1 MICWKQSRKIK
12 LINIFFRCLPFFLS
26 ITVLLFANDQLQKK
40 AENILSQ
47 LSIEEK
53 ISLLSGKGVYNTQN
67 IDRLGLSQ
75 LELWDGPNG
84 VRSNSNE
91 PATAF
96 PVGISMGATWNVELI
111 KELGIALGKE
121 SRAFGVEVLL
131 GPTMNII
138 RTPLN
143 GRTFETFSED
153 PYFNGEIASAYI
165 NGLQSEH
172 VGASVKHYIANN
184 QEINRM
190 SVSAN
195 ISERAL
201 REIYLPAFEKVVT
214 KSQPYTFMA
223 AYNRINGIHATEHKY
238 IMNDILRKE
247 FGYQGVLLSDWGGVK
262 STVPSLKASLDLEMP
277 GPGKYY
283 EKPLR
288 KALKKGLVTEK
299 EIDEASLRM
308 IKLILKTSLGKNY
321 EKSNVMDENK
331 RIANKVAEE
340 SIVLLK
346 NENNTLPLNLNNI
359 QSIAV
364 IGPNANRSVI
374 QGGGSARVTPAYSIT
389 PLKGIIEKAKEH
401 NIEVYYEKG
410 VENHPTVPL
419 MEEISLREK
428 IGSKEKG
435 LKAEYYRS
443 YNFSGNPY
451 KTEIDEEL
459 RIFGILDQDVFG
471 SVLWTG
477 EFIAHK
483 DGQYRFS
490 ANPGLGKAKVFIDGK
505 KISLN
510 EKGAPVFGGLLP
522 SAKIGNIF
530 LKAGS
535 HPIRIEYSAKPN
547 FLLSFILKIVM
558 PAMSDMLNKFRFL
571 EIGCRLPEPDM
582 SKAVALARKTD
593 AVIVV
598 VGSSDNYETEGEDRP
613 SMKLTG
619 KQDKLIE
626 SILNVNDN
634 TIVVMNTG
642 SPIEMPWV
650 SSCPAILQVW
660 LPGQEGGNAISNI
673 LFGNVNPSGKLPVT
687 FPIKLADNPSHNYYP
702 GDDEV
707 AYTEGIYVGY
717 RYYDTK
723 SVTPLF
729 PFGHGLSYTKFEY
742 VNLECPKEMSS
753 LDIVE
758 INFTVKN
765 TGEIKGQEVVQC
777 YVRDLD
783 SSLDRPL
790 KELKAFYKVSLLPGE
805 SSTVD
810 ISLDASSFSFF
821 DDRINKWIIE
831 PGKFEIMIGSSSKDI
846 RLKQIINFNN

>member
-1 MICWKQSRKIK
+1 MINHFTQGLAF
-12 LINIFFRCLPFFLS
+12 LIFIHYF
-26 ITVLLFANDQLQKK
+26 LFADDTLHKK
-40 AENILSQ
+40 AEDILQ
-47 LSIEEK
+47 QMTTNEK

-91 PATAF
+91 QATAF

-111 KELGIALGKE
+111 NELGIALGKE

-153 PYFNGEIASAYI
+153 PYFNGEMASAYI

-172 VGASVKHYIANN
+172 VGSSVKHYIANN
-184 QEINRM
+184 QEIRRM
-190 SVSAN
+190 DVSAN

-201 REIYLPAFEKVVT
+201 REIYLPAYEKVIS

-223 AYNRINGIHATEHKY
+223 AYNKINGVHATEQKY

-247 FGYQGVLLSDWGGVK
+247 FGFEGVLLSDWGGVK

-288 KALKKGLVTEK
+288 KALKKGLVKET
-299 EIDEASLRM
+299 EIDNAALRM
-308 IKLILKTSLGKNY
+308 IKLILKTSMV
-321 EKSNVMDENK
+321 KSYNKSDVMVENK
-331 RIANKVAEE
+331 RIAKKVAEE

-346 NENNTLPLNLNNI
+346 NENSILPLNSNSI
-359 QSIAV
+359 QTLAV

-389 PLKGIIEKAKEH
+389 PLQGIIENAAMN
-401 NIEVYYEKG
+401 NIEVQYEKG
-410 VENHPTVPL
+410 VENHPSVPL
-419 MEEISLREK
+419 MEKISLRTTK
-428 IGSKEKG
+428 DSKEKG

-443 YNFSGNPY
+443 YNFSGTPY
-451 KTEIDEEL
+451 KKETDEEL
-459 RIFGILDQDVFG
+459 RIFGILDQDIFG

-477 EFIAHK
+477 EFIAEK
-483 DGQYRFS
+483 NGKYRFS
-490 ANPGLGKAKVFIDGK
+490 SNPGLGKARIYIDGK

-510 EKGAPVFGGLLP
+510 EKGPPVFGGVLP
-522 SAKIGNIF
+522 SAKIGSIF

-535 HPIRIEYSAKPN
+535 YPIRIEYSAKPN

-571 EIGCRLPEPDM
+571 EIGCRLPEPDI
-582 SKAVALARKTD
+582 SNAVTLARNTD
-593 AVIVV
+593 AVIIV
-598 VGSSDNYETEGEDRP
+598 VGSADNYETEGDDRP

-634 TIVVMNTG
+634 TVVVMNTG

-687 FPIKLADNPSHNYYP
+687 FPIALEDNPSYKYYP
-702 GDDEV
+702 GNDEV
-707 AYTEGIYVGY
+707 EYSEGIYVGY

-723 SVTPLF
+723 NVAPLF

-742 VNLECPKEMSS
+742 SNFNCPIEVSS
-753 LDIVE
+753 LKNVE
-758 INFTVKN
+758 LKFIIKN
-765 TGEIKGQEVVQC
+765 VGKTQGQEVVQC
-777 YVRDLD
+777 YVRDVESRLE
-783 SSLDRPL
+783 RPI
-790 KELKAFYKVSLLPGE
+790 KELKAFYKLNLLPGE
-805 SSTVD
+805 SKTVNL
-810 ISLDASSFSFF
+810 SLDNTSFSFF
-821 DDRINKWIIE
+821 DDQINKWIVE

-846 RLKQIINFNN
+846 RLKQIINFIN

>member
-1 MICWKQSRKIK
+1 MINHFTQGLAF
-12 LINIFFRCLPFFLS
+12 LIFIHYF
-26 ITVLLFANDQLQKK
+26 LFADDTLHKK
-40 AENILSQ
+40 AEDILQ
-47 LSIEEK
+47 QMTTNEK

-91 PATAF
+91 QATAF

-111 KELGIALGKE
+111 NELGIALGKE

-153 PYFNGEIASAYI
+153 PYFNGEMASAYI

-172 VGASVKHYIANN
+172 VGSSVKHYIANN
-184 QEINRM
+184 QEIRRM
-190 SVSAN
+190 DVSAN

-201 REIYLPAFEKVVT
+201 REIYLPAYEKVIS

-223 AYNRINGIHATEHKY
+223 AYNKINGVHATEQKY

-247 FGYQGVLLSDWGGVK
+247 FGFEGVLLSDWGGVK

-288 KALKKGLVTEK
+288 KALKKGLVK
-299 EIDEASLRM
+299 EIEIDNAALRM
-308 IKLILKTSLGKNY
+308 IKLILKTSMGKSYN
-321 EKSNVMDENK
+321 KSDVMVENK
-331 RIANKVAEE
+331 RIAKKVAEE

-346 NENNTLPLNLNNI
+346 NENSILPLNSNSI
-359 QSIAV
+359 QTLAV

-389 PLKGIIEKAKEH
+389 PLQGIIENAAMN
-401 NIEVYYEKG
+401 NIEVQYEKG
-410 VENHPTVPL
+410 VENHPSVPL
-419 MEEISLREK
+419 MEKISLRTTK
-428 IGSKEKG
+428 DSKEKG

-443 YNFSGNPY
+443 YNFSGTPY
-451 KTEIDEEL
+451 KKETDEEL
-459 RIFGILDQDVFG
+459 RIFGILDQDIFG
-471 SVLWTG
+471 SVLWSG
-477 EFIAHK
+477 EFIAEK
-483 DGQYRFS
+483 DGQYLFS
-490 ANPGLGKAKVFIDGK
+490 SNPGLGKARIYIDGK

-510 EKGAPVFGGLLP
+510 EKGPPVFGGVLP
-522 SAKIGNIF
+522 SAKIGSIF

-535 HPIRIEYSAKPN
+535 YPIRIEYSAKPN

-571 EIGCRLPEPDM
+571 EIGCRLPEPDI
-582 SKAVALARKTD
+582 SNAVTLARNTD
-593 AVIVV
+593 AVIIV
-598 VGSSDNYETEGEDRP
+598 VGSADNYETEGEDRP

-634 TIVVMNTG
+634 TVVIMNTG

-687 FPIKLADNPSHNYYP
+687 FPIALEDNPSYKYYP
-702 GDDEV
+702 GNDEV
-707 AYTEGIYVGY
+707 EYSEGIYVGY
-717 RYYDTK
+717 RFYDTK
-723 SVTPLF
+723 NVAPLF

-742 VNLECPKEMSS
+742 SNFNCPIEVSS
-753 LDIVE
+753 LKNVE
-758 INFTVKN
+758 LKFIIKN
-765 TGEIKGQEVVQC
+765 VGKTQGQEVVQC
-777 YVRDLD
+777 YVRDVESRLE
-783 SSLDRPL
+783 RPI
-790 KELKAFYKVSLLPGE
+790 KELKAFYKLNLLPGE
-805 SSTVD
+805 SKTVNL
-810 ISLDASSFSFF
+810 SLDKTSFSFF
-821 DDRINKWIIE
+821 DDQINKWIVE

-846 RLKQIINFNN
+846 RLKQIINFIN

>member
-1 MICWKQSRKIK
+1 MINHFTQGLAF
-12 LINIFFRCLPFFLS
+12 LIFIHYF
-26 ITVLLFANDQLQKK
+26 LFADDTLHKK
-40 AENILSQ
+40 AEDILQ
-47 LSIEEK
+47 QMTTNEK

-91 PATAF
+91 QATAF

-111 KELGIALGKE
+111 NELGIALGKE

-143 GRTFETFSED
+143 GRAFETFSED
-153 PYFNGEIASAYI
+153 PYFNGEMASAYI

-172 VGASVKHYIANN
+172 VGSSVKHYIANN
-184 QEINRM
+184 QEIRRM
-190 SVSAN
+190 DVSAN

-201 REIYLPAFEKVVT
+201 REIYLPAYEKVIS

-223 AYNRINGIHATEHKY
+223 AYNKINGVHATEQKY

-247 FGYQGVLLSDWGGVK
+247 FGFEGVLLSDWGGVK
-262 STVPSLKASLDLEMP
+262 STVPSFKASLDLEMP

-288 KALKKGLVTEK
+288 KALKKGLVK
-299 EIDEASLRM
+299 EIEIDNAALRM
-308 IKLILKTSLGKNY
+308 IKLILKTSMGKSYN
-321 EKSNVMDENK
+321 KSDVMVENK
-331 RIANKVAEE
+331 RIAKKVAEE

-346 NENNTLPLNLNNI
+346 NENSILPLNSNSI
-359 QSIAV
+359 QTLAV
-364 IGPNANRSVI
+364 VGPNANRSVI

-389 PLKGIIEKAKEH
+389 PLQGIIENAAMN
-401 NIEVYYEKG
+401 NIEVQYEKG
-410 VENHPTVPL
+410 VENHPSVPL
-419 MEEISLREK
+419 MEKISLRTTK
-428 IGSKEKG
+428 DSKEKG

-443 YNFSGNPY
+443 YNFSGTPY
-451 KTEIDEEL
+451 KKETDEEL
-459 RIFGILDQDVFG
+459 RIFGILDKDIFG

-477 EFIAHK
+477 EFIAEK
-483 DGQYRFS
+483 NGKYRFS
-490 ANPGLGKAKVFIDGK
+490 SNPGLGKARIYIDGK

-510 EKGAPVFGGLLP
+510 EKGPPVFGGVLP
-522 SAKIGNIF
+522 SAKIGSIF

-535 HPIRIEYSAKPN
+535 YPIRIEYSAKPN

-571 EIGCRLPEPDM
+571 EIGCRLPEPDI
-582 SKAVALARKTD
+582 SSAVTLARNTD
-593 AVIVV
+593 AVIIV
-598 VGSSDNYETEGEDRP
+598 VGSADNYETEGEDRP

-634 TIVVMNTG
+634 TVVVMNTG

-687 FPIKLADNPSHNYYP
+687 FPIALEDNPSYKYYP
-702 GDDEV
+702 GNDEV
-707 AYTEGIYVGY
+707 EYSEGIYVGY

-723 SVTPLF
+723 NVAPLF

-742 VNLECPKEMSS
+742 SNFNCPIEVSS
-753 LDIVE
+753 LKNVE
-758 INFTVKN
+758 LKFIIKN
-765 TGEIKGQEVVQC
+765 VGKTQGQEVVQC
-777 YVRDLD
+777 YVRDVESRLE
-783 SSLDRPL
+783 RPI
-790 KELKAFYKVSLLPGE
+790 KELKAFYKLNLLPGE
-805 SSTVD
+805 SKIVNL
-810 ISLDASSFSFF
+810 SLDKTSFSFF
-821 DDRINKWIIE
+821 DDQINKWIVE

-846 RLKQIINFNN
+846 RLKQIINFIN

>member
-1 MICWKQSRKIK
+1 MINHFTQGLAF
-12 LINIFFRCLPFFLS
+12 LIFIHYF
-26 ITVLLFANDQLQKK
+26 LFADDTLHKK
-40 AENILSQ
+40 AEDILQ
-47 LSIEEK
+47 QMTTNEK

-91 PATAF
+91 QATAF

-111 KELGIALGKE
+111 NELGIALGKE

-153 PYFNGEIASAYI
+153 PYFNGEMAAAYI

-172 VGASVKHYIANN
+172 VGSSVKHYIANN
-184 QEINRM
+184 QEIRRM
-190 SVSAN
+190 DVSAN

-201 REIYLPAFEKVVT
+201 REIYLPAYEKVIS

-223 AYNRINGIHATEHKY
+223 AYNKINGVHATEQKY

-247 FGYQGVLLSDWGGVK
+247 FGFEGVLLSDWGGVK

-288 KALKKGLVTEK
+288 KALKKGLVKET
-299 EIDEASLRM
+299 EIDNAALRM
-308 IKLILKTSLGKNY
+308 IKLILKTSMGKSYN
-321 EKSNVMDENK
+321 KSDVMVENK
-331 RIANKVAEE
+331 RIAKKVAEE

-346 NENNTLPLNLNNI
+346 NENSILPLNSNSI
-359 QSIAV
+359 QTLAV

-389 PLKGIIEKAKEH
+389 PLQGIIENAAMN
-401 NIEVYYEKG
+401 NIEVQYEKG
-410 VENHPTVPL
+410 VENHPSVPL
-419 MEEISLREK
+419 MEKISLRTTK
-428 IGSKEKG
+428 DSKEKG

-443 YNFSGNPY
+443 YNFRGTPY
-451 KTEIDEEL
+451 KTETDEEL
-459 RIFGILDQDVFG
+459 RIFGILDQDIFG

-477 EFIAHK
+477 EFIAEK
-483 DGQYRFS
+483 NGKYRFS
-490 ANPGLGKAKVFIDGK
+490 SNPGLGKARIYIDGK

-510 EKGAPVFGGLLP
+510 EKGPPVFGGVLP
-522 SAKIGNIF
+522 SAKIGSIF

-535 HPIRIEYSAKPN
+535 YPIRIEYSAKPN

-571 EIGCRLPEPDM
+571 EIGCRLPEPDI
-582 SKAVALARKTD
+582 SNAVTLARNTD
-593 AVIVV
+593 AVIIV
-598 VGSSDNYETEGEDRP
+598 VGSADNYETEGEDRP

-634 TIVVMNTG
+634 TVVVMNTG

-687 FPIKLADNPSHNYYP
+687 FPIALEDNPSYKYYP
-702 GDDEV
+702 GNDEV
-707 AYTEGIYVGY
+707 EYSEGIYVGY

-723 SVTPLF
+723 NVAPLF

-742 VNLECPKEMSS
+742 SNFNCPIEVSS
-753 LDIVE
+753 LKNVE
-758 INFTVKN
+758 LKFIIKN
-765 TGEIKGQEVVQC
+765 VGKTQGQEVVQC
-777 YVRDLD
+777 YVRDVESRLE
-783 SSLDRPL
+783 RPI
-790 KELKAFYKVSLLPGE
+790 KELKAFYKLNLLPGE
-805 SSTVD
+805 SKTVNL
-810 ISLDASSFSFF
+810 SLDKTSFSFF
-821 DDRINKWIIE
+821 DDQINKWIVE

-846 RLKQIINFNN
+846 RLKQIINFIN

>member
-1 MICWKQSRKIK
+1 MINHFTQGLAF
-12 LINIFFRCLPFFLS
+12 LIFIHYF
-26 ITVLLFANDQLQKK
+26 LFADDTLHKK
-40 AENILSQ
+40 AEDILQ
-47 LSIEEK
+47 QMTTNEK

-91 PATAF
+91 QATAF

-111 KELGIALGKE
+111 NELGIALGKE

-153 PYFNGEIASAYI
+153 PYFNGEMASAYI

-172 VGASVKHYIANN
+172 VGSSVKHYIANN
-184 QEINRM
+184 QEIRRM
-190 SVSAN
+190 DVSAN

-201 REIYLPAFEKVVT
+201 REIYLPAYEKVIS

-223 AYNRINGIHATEHKY
+223 AYNKINGVHATEQKY

-247 FGYQGVLLSDWGGVK
+247 FGFEGVLLSDWGGVK

-288 KALKKGLVTEK
+288 KALKKGLVK
-299 EIDEASLRM
+299 EIEIDNAALRM
-308 IKLILKTSLGKNY
+308 IKLILKTSMGKSYN
-321 EKSNVMDENK
+321 KSDVMVENK
-331 RIANKVAEE
+331 RIAKKVAEE

-346 NENNTLPLNLNNI
+346 NENSILPLNSNSI
-359 QSIAV
+359 QTLAV

-389 PLKGIIEKAKEH
+389 PLQGIIENAAMN
-401 NIEVYYEKG
+401 NIEVQYEKG
-410 VENHPTVPL
+410 VENHPSVPL
-419 MEEISLREK
+419 MEKISLRTTK
-428 IGSKEKG
+428 DSKEKG

-443 YNFSGNPY
+443 YNFSDTPY
-451 KTEIDEEL
+451 KTETDEEL
-459 RIFGILDQDVFG
+459 RIFGILDQDIFG

-477 EFIAHK
+477 EFIAEK

-490 ANPGLGKAKVFIDGK
+490 SNPGLGKARIYIDGK

-510 EKGAPVFGGLLP
+510 EKGPPVFGGVLP
-522 SAKIGNIF
+522 SAKIGSIF

-535 HPIRIEYSAKPN
+535 YPIRIEYSAKPN

-571 EIGCRLPEPDM
+571 EIGCRLPEPDI
-582 SKAVALARKTD
+582 SSAVTLARNTD
-593 AVIVV
+593 AVIIV
-598 VGSSDNYETEGEDRP
+598 VGSADNYETEGEDRP

-634 TIVVMNTG
+634 TVVVMNTG

-687 FPIKLADNPSHNYYP
+687 FPIALEDNPSYKYYP
-702 GDDEV
+702 GNDEV
-707 AYTEGIYVGY
+707 EYSEGVYVGY

-723 SVTPLF
+723 NVAPLF
-729 PFGHGLSYTKFEY
+729 PFGHGLSYTEFEY
-742 VNLECPKEMSS
+742 SNFNCPIEVSS
-753 LDIVE
+753 LKNVE
-758 INFTVKN
+758 LKFIIKN
-765 TGEIKGQEVVQC
+765 VGKTQGQEVVQC
-777 YVRDLD
+777 YVRDVESRLE
-783 SSLDRPL
+783 RPI
-790 KELKAFYKVSLLPGE
+790 KELKAFYKLNLLPGE
-805 SSTVD
+805 SKTVNL
-810 ISLDASSFSFF
+810 SLDKTSFSFF
-821 DDRINKWIIE
+821 DDQINKWIVE

-846 RLKQIINFNN
+846 RLKQIINFIN

>member
-1 MICWKQSRKIK
+1 MINHFTQGLAF
-12 LINIFFRCLPFFLS
+12 LIFIHYF
-26 ITVLLFANDQLQKK
+26 LFADDALHKK
-40 AENILSQ
+40 AEDILQ
-47 LSIEEK
+47 QMTTNEK

-91 PATAF
+91 QATAF

-111 KELGIALGKE
+111 NELGIALGKE

-153 PYFNGEIASAYI
+153 PYFNGEMASAYI

-172 VGASVKHYIANN
+172 VGSSVKHYIANN
-184 QEINRM
+184 QEIRRM
-190 SVSAN
+190 DVSAN

-201 REIYLPAFEKVVT
+201 REIYLPAYEKVIS

-223 AYNRINGIHATEHKY
+223 AYNKINGVHATEQKY

-247 FGYQGVLLSDWGGVK
+247 FGFEGVLLSDWGGVK

-288 KALKKGLVTEK
+288 KALKKGLVKET
-299 EIDEASLRM
+299 EIDNAALRM
-308 IKLILKTSLGKNY
+308 IKLILKTSMGKSYN
-321 EKSNVMDENK
+321 KSDVMVENK
-331 RIANKVAEE
+331 RIAKKVAEE

-346 NENNTLPLNLNNI
+346 NENSILPLNANSI
-359 QSIAV
+359 QTLAV

-389 PLKGIIEKAKEH
+389 PLQGIIENAAMN
-401 NIEVYYEKG
+401 NIEVQYEKG
-410 VENHPTVPL
+410 VENHPSVPL
-419 MEEISLREK
+419 MEKISLRTTK
-428 IGSKEKG
+428 DSKEKG

-443 YNFSGNPY
+443 YNFSDTPY
-451 KTEIDEEL
+451 KTETDEEL
-459 RIFGILDQDVFG
+459 RIFGILDQDIFG

-477 EFIAHK
+477 EFIAEK
-483 DGQYRFS
+483 NGQYRFS
-490 ANPGLGKAKVFIDGK
+490 SNPGLGKARIYIDGK

-510 EKGAPVFGGLLP
+510 EKGPPVFGGVLP
-522 SAKIGNIF
+522 SAKIGSIF

-535 HPIRIEYSAKPN
+535 YPIRIEYSAKPN
-547 FLLSFILKIVM
+547 FLLTFILKIVM

-571 EIGCRLPEPDM
+571 EIGCRLPEPDI
-582 SKAVALARKTD
+582 SSAVTLARNTD
-593 AVIVV
+593 AVIIV
-598 VGSSDNYETEGEDRP
+598 VGSADNYETEGEDRP

-634 TIVVMNTG
+634 TVVVMNTG

-687 FPIKLADNPSHNYYP
+687 FPIALEDNPSYKYYP
-702 GDDEV
+702 GNDEV
-707 AYTEGIYVGY
+707 EYSEGVYVGY

-723 SVTPLF
+723 NVAPLF
-729 PFGHGLSYTKFEY
+729 PFGHGLSYTEFEY
-742 VNLECPKEMSS
+742 SNFNCPIEVSS
-753 LDIVE
+753 LKNVE
-758 INFTVKN
+758 LKFIIKN
-765 TGEIKGQEVVQC
+765 VGKTQGQEVVQC
-777 YVRDLD
+777 YVRDVESRLE
-783 SSLDRPL
+783 RPI
-790 KELKAFYKVSLLPGE
+790 KELKAFYKLNLLPGE
-805 SSTVD
+805 SKTVNL
-810 ISLDASSFSFF
+810 SLDKTSFSFF
-821 DDRINKWIIE
+821 DDQINKWIVE

-846 RLKQIINFNN
+846 RLKQIINFIN

>member
-1 MICWKQSRKIK
+1 MINHFTQGLAF
-12 LINIFFRCLPFFLS
+12 LIFIHYF
-26 ITVLLFANDQLQKK
+26 LFADDTLHKK
-40 AENILSQ
+40 AEDILQ
-47 LSIEEK
+47 QMTTNEK
-53 ISLLSGKGVYNTQN
+53 ISLLSGKGAYNTQN

-91 PATAF
+91 QATAF

-111 KELGIALGKE
+111 NELGIALGKE

-153 PYFNGEIASAYI
+153 PYFNGEMASAYI

-172 VGASVKHYIANN
+172 VGSSVKHYIANN
-184 QEINRM
+184 QEIRRM
-190 SVSAN
+190 DVSAN

-201 REIYLPAFEKVVT
+201 REIYLPAYEKVIS

-223 AYNRINGIHATEHKY
+223 AYNKINGVHATEQKY

-247 FGYQGVLLSDWGGVK
+247 FGFEGVLLSDWGGVK

-288 KALKKGLVTEK
+288 KALKKGLVK
-299 EIDEASLRM
+299 EIEIDNAALRM
-308 IKLILKTSLGKNY
+308 IKLILKTSMGKSYN
-321 EKSNVMDENK
+321 KSDVMVENK
-331 RIANKVAEE
+331 RIAKKVAEE

-346 NENNTLPLNLNNI
+346 NENSILPLNANSI
-359 QSIAV
+359 QTLAV

-389 PLKGIIEKAKEH
+389 PLQGIIENAAMN
-401 NIEVYYEKG
+401 NIEVQYEKG
-410 VENHPTVPL
+410 VENHPSVPL
-419 MEEISLREK
+419 MEKISLRTTK
-428 IGSKEKG
+428 DSKEKG

-443 YNFSGNPY
+443 YNFSDTPY
-451 KTEIDEEL
+451 KTETDEEL
-459 RIFGILDQDVFG
+459 RIFGILDQDIFG

-477 EFIAHK
+477 EFIAEK
-483 DGQYRFS
+483 NGQYRFS
-490 ANPGLGKAKVFIDGK
+490 SNPGLGKARIYIDGK

-510 EKGAPVFGGLLP
+510 EKGPPVFGGVLP
-522 SAKIGNIF
+522 SAKIGSIF

-535 HPIRIEYSAKPN
+535 YPIRIEYSAKPN

-571 EIGCRLPEPDM
+571 EIGCRLPEPDI
-582 SKAVALARKTD
+582 SSAVTLARNTD
-593 AVIVV
+593 AVIIV
-598 VGSSDNYETEGEDRP
+598 VGSADNYETEGEDRP

-634 TIVVMNTG
+634 TVVVMNTG

-687 FPIKLADNPSHNYYP
+687 FPIALEDNPSYKYYP
-702 GDDEV
+702 GNDEV
-707 AYTEGIYVGY
+707 EYSEGVYVGY

-723 SVTPLF
+723 NVAPLF
-729 PFGHGLSYTKFEY
+729 PFGHGLSYTEFEY
-742 VNLECPKEMSS
+742 SNFNCPIEVSS
-753 LDIVE
+753 LKNVE
-758 INFTVKN
+758 LKFIIKN
-765 TGEIKGQEVVQC
+765 VGKTQGQEVVQC
-777 YVRDLD
+777 YVRDVESRLE
-783 SSLDRPL
+783 RPI
-790 KELKAFYKVSLLPGE
+790 KELKAFYKLNLLPGE
-805 SSTVD
+805 SKTVNL
-810 ISLDASSFSFF
+810 SLDKTSFSFF
-821 DDRINKWIIE
+821 DDQINKWIVE

-846 RLKQIINFNN
+846 RLKQIINFIN

>member
-1 MICWKQSRKIK
+1 MINHFTQGLAF
-12 LINIFFRCLPFFLS
+12 LIFIHYF
-26 ITVLLFANDQLQKK
+26 LFADDTLHKK
-40 AENILSQ
+40 AEDILQ
-47 LSIEEK
+47 QMTTNEK

-91 PATAF
+91 QATAF

-111 KELGIALGKE
+111 NELGIALGKE

-153 PYFNGEIASAYI
+153 PYFNGEMASAYI

-172 VGASVKHYIANN
+172 VGSSVKHYIANN
-184 QEINRM
+184 QEIRRM
-190 SVSAN
+190 DVSAN

-201 REIYLPAFEKVVT
+201 REIYLPAYEKVIS

-223 AYNRINGIHATEHKY
+223 AYNKINGVHATEQKY

-247 FGYQGVLLSDWGGVK
+247 FGFEGVLLSDWGGVK

-288 KALKKGLVTEK
+288 KALKKGLVKET
-299 EIDEASLRM
+299 EIDNAALRM
-308 IKLILKTSLGKNY
+308 IKLILKTSMGKSYN
-321 EKSNVMDENK
+321 KSDVMVENK
-331 RIANKVAEE
+331 RIAKKVAEE

-346 NENNTLPLNLNNI
+346 NENSILPLNSNSI
-359 QSIAV
+359 QTLAV

-389 PLKGIIEKAKEH
+389 PLQGIIENAAMN
-401 NIEVYYEKG
+401 NIEVQYEKG
-410 VENHPTVPL
+410 VENHPSVPL
-419 MEEISLREK
+419 MEKISLRTTK
-428 IGSKEKG
+428 DSKEKG

-443 YNFSGNPY
+443 YNFSGTPY
-451 KTEIDEEL
+451 KKETDEEL
-459 RIFGILDQDVFG
+459 RIFGILDQDIFG

-477 EFIAHK
+477 EFIAEK

-490 ANPGLGKAKVFIDGK
+490 SNPGLGKARIYIDGK

-510 EKGAPVFGGLLP
+510 EKGPPVFGGVLP
-522 SAKIGNIF
+522 SAKIGSIF

-535 HPIRIEYSAKPN
+535 YPIRIEYSAKPN

-571 EIGCRLPEPDM
+571 EIGCRLPEPDI
-582 SKAVALARKTD
+582 SSAVTLARNTD
-593 AVIVV
+593 AVIIV
-598 VGSSDNYETEGEDRP
+598 VGSADNYETEGEDRP

-634 TIVVMNTG
+634 TVVVMNTG

-687 FPIKLADNPSHNYYP
+687 FPIALEDNPSYKYYP
-702 GDDEV
+702 GNDEV
-707 AYTEGIYVGY
+707 EYSEGIYVGY

-723 SVTPLF
+723 NVAPLF

-742 VNLECPKEMSS
+742 SNFNCPIEVSS
-753 LDIVE
+753 LKNVE
-758 INFTVKN
+758 LKFIIKN
-765 TGEIKGQEVVQC
+765 VGKTQGQEVVQC
-777 YVRDLD
+777 YVRDVESRLE
-783 SSLDRPL
+783 RPI
-790 KELKAFYKVSLLPGE
+790 KELKAFYKLNLLPGE
-805 SSTVD
+805 SKTVNL
-810 ISLDASSFSFF
+810 SLDKTSFSFF
-821 DDRINKWIIE
+821 DDQINKWIVE

-846 RLKQIINFNN
+846 RLKQIINFIN

>member
-1 MICWKQSRKIK
+1 MINHFTQGLAF
-12 LINIFFRCLPFFLS
+12 LIFIHYF
-26 ITVLLFANDQLQKK
+26 LFADDTLHKK
-40 AENILSQ
+40 AEDILQ
-47 LSIEEK
+47 QMTTNEK

-91 PATAF
+91 QATAF

-111 KELGIALGKE
+111 NELGIALGKE

-153 PYFNGEIASAYI
+153 PYFNGEMASAYI

-172 VGASVKHYIANN
+172 VGSSVKHYIANN
-184 QEINRM
+184 QEIRRM
-190 SVSAN
+190 DVSAN

-201 REIYLPAFEKVVT
+201 REIYLPAYEKVIS

-223 AYNRINGIHATEHKY
+223 AYNKINGVHATEQKY

-247 FGYQGVLLSDWGGVK
+247 FGFEGVLLSDWGGVK

-288 KALKKGLVTEK
+288 KALKKGLVK
-299 EIDEASLRM
+299 EIEIDNAALRM
-308 IKLILKTSLGKNY
+308 IKLILKTSMGKSYN
-321 EKSNVMDENK
+321 KSDVMVENK
-331 RIANKVAEE
+331 RIAKKVAEE

-346 NENNTLPLNLNNI
+346 NENSILPLNSNSI
-359 QSIAV
+359 QTLAV

-389 PLKGIIEKAKEH
+389 PLQGIIENAAMN
-401 NIEVYYEKG
+401 NIEVQYEKG
-410 VENHPTVPL
+410 VENHPSVPL
-419 MEEISLREK
+419 MEKISLRTTK
-428 IGSKEKG
+428 DSKEKG

-443 YNFSGNPY
+443 YNFSGTPY
-451 KTEIDEEL
+451 KTETDEEL
-459 RIFGILDQDVFG
+459 RIFGILDQDIFG

-477 EFIAHK
+477 EFIAEK
-483 DGQYRFS
+483 NGKYRFS
-490 ANPGLGKAKVFIDGK
+490 SNPGLGKARIYIDGK
-505 KISLN
+505 NISLN
-510 EKGAPVFGGLLP
+510 EKGPPVFGGVLP
-522 SAKIGNIF
+522 SAKIGSIF

-535 HPIRIEYSAKPN
+535 YPIRIEYSAKPN

-571 EIGCRLPEPDM
+571 EIGCRLPEPDI
-582 SKAVALARKTD
+582 SNAVTLARNTD
-593 AVIVV
+593 AVIIV
-598 VGSSDNYETEGEDRP
+598 VGSADNYETEGEDRP

-634 TIVVMNTG
+634 TVVVMNTG

-687 FPIKLADNPSHNYYP
+687 FPIALEDNPSYKYYP
-702 GDDEV
+702 GNDEV
-707 AYTEGIYVGY
+707 EYSEGVYVGY

-723 SVTPLF
+723 NVAPLF

-742 VNLECPKEMSS
+742 SNFNCPIEVSS
-753 LDIVE
+753 LKNVE
-758 INFTVKN
+758 LKFIIKN
-765 TGEIKGQEVVQC
+765 VGKTQGQEVVQC
-777 YVRDLD
+777 YVRDVESRLE
-783 SSLDRPL
+783 RPI
-790 KELKAFYKVSLLPGE
+790 KELKAFYKLNLLPGE
-805 SSTVD
+805 SKTVNL
-810 ISLDASSFSFF
+810 SLDKTSFSFF
-821 DDRINKWIIE
+821 DDQINKWIVE

-846 RLKQIINFNN
+846 RLKQIINFIN

>member
-1 MICWKQSRKIK
+1 MINHFTQGLAF
-12 LINIFFRCLPFFLS
+12 LIFIHYF
-26 ITVLLFANDQLQKK
+26 LFADDTLHKK
-40 AENILSQ
+40 AEDILQ
-47 LSIEEK
+47 QMTTNEK

-91 PATAF
+91 QATAF

-111 KELGIALGKE
+111 NELGIALGKE

-153 PYFNGEIASAYI
+153 PYFNGEMASAYI

-172 VGASVKHYIANN
+172 VGSSVKHYIANN
-184 QEINRM
+184 QEIRRM
-190 SVSAN
+190 DVSAN

-201 REIYLPAFEKVVT
+201 REIYLPAYEKVIS

-223 AYNRINGIHATEHKY
+223 AYNKINGVHATEQKY

-247 FGYQGVLLSDWGGVK
+247 FGFEGVLLSDWGGVK
-262 STVPSLKASLDLEMP
+262 SSVPSLKASLDLEMP

-288 KALKKGLVTEK
+288 KALKKGLVK
-299 EIDEASLRM
+299 EIEIDNAALRM
-308 IKLILKTSLGKNY
+308 IKLILKTSMGKSYN
-321 EKSNVMDENK
+321 KSDVMVENK
-331 RIANKVAEE
+331 RIAKKVAEE

-346 NENNTLPLNLNNI
+346 NENSILPLNSNSI
-359 QSIAV
+359 QTLAV

-389 PLKGIIEKAKEH
+389 PLQGIIENAAMN
-401 NIEVYYEKG
+401 NIEVQYEKG
-410 VENHPTVPL
+410 VENHPSVPL
-419 MEEISLREK
+419 MEKISLRTTK
-428 IGSKEKG
+428 DSKEKG

-443 YNFSGNPY
+443 YNFSDTPY
-451 KTEIDEEL
+451 KTETDEEL
-459 RIFGILDQDVFG
+459 RIFGILDQDIFG

-477 EFIAHK
+477 EFIAEK

-490 ANPGLGKAKVFIDGK
+490 SNPGLGKARIYIDGK
-505 KISLN
+505 KISLD
-510 EKGAPVFGGLLP
+510 EKGPPVFGGVLP
-522 SAKIGNIF
+522 SAKIGSIF
-530 LKAGS
+530 LKTGS
-535 HPIRIEYSAKPN
+535 YPMRIEYSAKPN

-558 PAMSDMLNKFRFL
+558 PAMSDMINKFRFL
-571 EIGCRLPEPDM
+571 EIGCRLPEPDI
-582 SKAVALARKTD
+582 SSAVTLARNTD
-593 AVIVV
+593 AVIIV
-598 VGSSDNYETEGEDRP
+598 VGSADNYETEGEDRP

-634 TIVVMNTG
+634 TVVVMNTG

-687 FPIKLADNPSHNYYP
+687 FPIALEDNPSYKYYP
-702 GDDEV
+702 GNDEV
-707 AYTEGIYVGY
+707 EYSEGIYVGY

-723 SVTPLF
+723 NVAPLF

-742 VNLECPKEMSS
+742 SNFNCPIEVSS
-753 LDIVE
+753 LKNVE
-758 INFTVKN
+758 LKFIIKN
-765 TGEIKGQEVVQC
+765 VGKTQGQEVVQC
-777 YVRDLD
+777 YVRDVESRLE
-783 SSLDRPL
+783 RPI
-790 KELKAFYKVSLLPGE
+790 KELKAFYKLNLLPGE
-805 SSTVD
+805 SKTVNL
-810 ISLDASSFSFF
+810 SLDKTSFSFF
-821 DDRINKWIIE
+821 DDQINKWIVE

-846 RLKQIINFNN
+846 RLKQIINFIN

>member
-1 MICWKQSRKIK
+1 MINHFTQGLAF
-12 LINIFFRCLPFFLS
+12 LIFIHYF
-26 ITVLLFANDQLQKK
+26 LFADDTLHKK
-40 AENILSQ
+40 AEDILQ
-47 LSIEEK
+47 QMTTNEK

-91 PATAF
+91 QATAF

-111 KELGIALGKE
+111 NELGIALGKE

-153 PYFNGEIASAYI
+153 PYFNGEMASAYI

-172 VGASVKHYIANN
+172 VGSSVKHYIANN
-184 QEINRM
+184 QEIRRM
-190 SVSAN
+190 DVSAN

-201 REIYLPAFEKVVT
+201 REIYLPAYEKVIS

-223 AYNRINGIHATEHKY
+223 AYNKINGVHATEQKY

-247 FGYQGVLLSDWGGVK
+247 FGFEGVLLSDWGGVK

-288 KALKKGLVTEK
+288 KALKKGLVK
-299 EIDEASLRM
+299 EIEIDNAAIRM
-308 IKLILKTSLGKNY
+308 IKLILKTSMGKSYN
-321 EKSNVMDENK
+321 KSDVMVENK
-331 RIANKVAEE
+331 RIAKKVAEE

-346 NENNTLPLNLNNI
+346 NENSILPLNSNSI
-359 QSIAV
+359 QTLAV

-389 PLKGIIEKAKEH
+389 PLQGIIENAAMN
-401 NIEVYYEKG
+401 NIEVQYEKG
-410 VENHPTVPL
+410 VENHPSVPL
-419 MEEISLREK
+419 MEKISLRTTK
-428 IGSKEKG
+428 DSKEKG

-443 YNFSGNPY
+443 YNFRGTPY
-451 KTEIDEEL
+451 KTETDEEL
-459 RIFGILDQDVFG
+459 RIFGILDQDIFG

-477 EFIAHK
+477 EFIAEK

-490 ANPGLGKAKVFIDGK
+490 SNPGLGKARIYIDGK

-510 EKGAPVFGGLLP
+510 EKGPPVFGGVLP
-522 SAKIGNIF
+522 SAKIGSIF

-535 HPIRIEYSAKPN
+535 YPIRIEYSAKPN

-571 EIGCRLPEPDM
+571 EIGCRLPEPDI
-582 SKAVALARKTD
+582 SNAVTLARNTD
-593 AVIVV
+593 AVIIV
-598 VGSSDNYETEGEDRP
+598 VGSADNYETEGEDRP

-634 TIVVMNTG
+634 TVVVMNTG

-687 FPIKLADNPSHNYYP
+687 FPIALEDNPSYKYYP
-702 GDDEV
+702 GNDEV
-707 AYTEGIYVGY
+707 EYSEDIYVGY

-723 SVTPLF
+723 NVAPLF

-742 VNLECPKEMSS
+742 SNFNCPIEVSS
-753 LDIVE
+753 LKNVE
-758 INFTVKN
+758 LKFIIKN
-765 TGEIKGQEVVQC
+765 VGKTQGQEVVQC
-777 YVRDLD
+777 YVRDVESRLE
-783 SSLDRPL
+783 RPI
-790 KELKAFYKVSLLPGE
+790 KELKAFYKLNLLPGE
-805 SSTVD
+805 SKIVNL
-810 ISLDASSFSFF
+810 SLDKTSFSFF
-821 DDRINKWIIE
+821 DDQINKWIVE

-846 RLKQIINFNN
+846 RLKQIINFIN

>member
-1 MICWKQSRKIK
+1 MINHFTQGLAF
-12 LINIFFRCLPFFLS
+12 LIFIHYF
-26 ITVLLFANDQLQKK
+26 LFADDTLHKK
-40 AENILSQ
+40 AEDILQ
-47 LSIEEK
+47 QMTTNEK
-53 ISLLSGKGVYNTQN
+53 ISLLSGKGAYNTQN

-91 PATAF
+91 QATAF

-111 KELGIALGKE
+111 NELGIALGKE

-153 PYFNGEIASAYI
+153 PYFNGEMASAYI

-172 VGASVKHYIANN
+172 VGSSVKHYIANN
-184 QEINRM
+184 QEIRRM
-190 SVSAN
+190 DVSAN

-201 REIYLPAFEKVVT
+201 REIYLPAYEKVIS

-223 AYNRINGIHATEHKY
+223 AYNKINGVHATEQKY

-247 FGYQGVLLSDWGGVK
+247 FGFEGVLLSDWGGVK

-288 KALKKGLVTEK
+288 KALKKGLVKET
-299 EIDEASLRM
+299 EIDNAALRM
-308 IKLILKTSLGKNY
+308 IKLILKTSMGKSYN
-321 EKSNVMDENK
+321 KSDVMVENK
-331 RIANKVAEE
+331 RIAKKVAEE

-346 NENNTLPLNLNNI
+346 NENSILPLNSNSI
-359 QSIAV
+359 QTLAV

-389 PLKGIIEKAKEH
+389 PLQGIIENAAMN
-401 NIEVYYEKG
+401 NIEVQYEKG
-410 VENHPTVPL
+410 VENHPSVPL
-419 MEEISLREK
+419 MEKISLRTTK
-428 IGSKEKG
+428 DSKEKG

-443 YNFSGNPY
+443 YNFSDTPY
-451 KTEIDEEL
+451 KTETDEEL
-459 RIFGILDQDVFG
+459 RIFGILDQDIFG

-477 EFIAHK
+477 EFIAEK
-483 DGQYRFS
+483 NGQYRFS
-490 ANPGLGKAKVFIDGK
+490 SNPGLGKARIYIDGK

-510 EKGAPVFGGLLP
+510 EKGPPVFGGVLP
-522 SAKIGNIF
+522 SAKIGSIF

-535 HPIRIEYSAKPN
+535 YPIRIEYSAKPN

-571 EIGCRLPEPDM
+571 EIGCRLPEPDI
-582 SKAVALARKTD
+582 SSAVTLARNTD
-593 AVIVV
+593 AVIIV
-598 VGSSDNYETEGEDRP
+598 VGSADNYETEGEDRP

-634 TIVVMNTG
+634 TVVVMNTG

-687 FPIKLADNPSHNYYP
+687 FPIALEDNPSYKYYP
-702 GDDEV
+702 GNDEV
-707 AYTEGIYVGY
+707 EYSEGIYVGY

-723 SVTPLF
+723 NVAPLF
-729 PFGHGLSYTKFEY
+729 PFGHGLSYTEFEY
-742 VNLECPKEMSS
+742 SNFNCPIEVSS
-753 LDIVE
+753 LKNVE
-758 INFTVKN
+758 LKFIIKN
-765 TGEIKGQEVVQC
+765 VGKTQGQEVVQC
-777 YVRDLD
+777 YVRDVESRLE
-783 SSLDRPL
+783 RPI
-790 KELKAFYKVSLLPGE
+790 KELKAFYKLNLLPGE
-805 SSTVD
+805 SKTVNL
-810 ISLDASSFSFF
+810 SLDKTSFSFF
-821 DDRINKWIIE
+821 DDQINKWIVE

-846 RLKQIINFNN
+846 RLKQIINFIN

>member
-1 MICWKQSRKIK
+1 MINNYFRG
-12 LINIFFRCLPFFLS
+12 LFYFFS
-26 ITVLLFANDQLQKK
+26 ITTLLFANDQLQKK
-40 AENILSQ
+40 AESILNQ
-47 LSIEEK
+47 LSKEEK

-67 IDRLGLSQ
+67 IDRVGLPQ

-91 PATAF
+91 QATAF
-96 PVGISMGATWNVELI
+96 PVGIAMGATWNVELI
-111 KELGIALGKE
+111 KELGTALGKE

-201 REIYLPAFEKVVT
+201 REIYLPAFEKVVM

-223 AYNRINGIHATEHKY
+223 AYNRINGTHATEHRY

-247 FGYQGVLLSDWGGVK
+247 FGFQGVLLSDWGGVK
-262 STVPSLKASLDLEMP
+262 STVPSLKSSLDLEMP

-288 KALKKGLVTEK
+288 KALKKGVVTEN

-308 IKLILKTSLGKNY
+308 IKLILKTRMGKSY
-321 EKSNVMDENK
+321 EKSEVIVENQ
-331 RIANKVAEE
+331 RIAKKVAEE

-346 NENNTLPLNLNNI
+346 NQNNILPLNPNKI

-389 PLKGIIEKAKEH
+389 PLNGIIENAKMN

-419 MEEISLREK
+419 MEKSSLITK
-428 IGSKEKG
+428 TGLQEKG
-435 LKAEYYRS
+435 LTAEYYHS

-490 ANPGLGKAKVFIDGK
+490 ANPGLGKAKIYIDGE

-510 EKGAPVFGGLLP
+510 EKGPPVFGGVLP
-522 SAKIGNIF
+522 SAKIGSIF
-530 LKAGS
+530 LKAGN
-535 HPIRIEYSAKPN
+535 HPIKIEYSAKPN
-547 FLLSFILKIVM
+547 FLLAFILRIVM

-593 AVIVV
+593 IVIVV

-619 KQDKLIE
+619 EQDKLIE
-626 SILNVNDN
+626 SILDVNNN
-634 TIVVMNTG
+634 TIVIMNTG

-650 SSCPAILQVW
+650 SDCPALLQVW
-660 LPGQEGGNAISNI
+660 LPGQEGGRAISNV

-687 FPIKLADNPSHNYYP
+687 FPKVLEDNPSYGHYP
-702 GDDEV
+702 GDDDV
-707 AYTEGIYVGY
+707 VYNEGIYVGY

-723 SVTPLF
+723 DVTPLF

-742 VNLECPKEMSS
+742 KSLECPKDVQS
-753 LDIVE
+753 LENIV

-765 TGEIKGQEVVQC
+765 IGQTKGQEVVQC
-777 YVRDLD
+777 YIRDID
-783 SSLDRPL
+783 SSLDRPF
-790 KELKAFYKVSLLPGE
+790 KELKAFHKLDLLPGE
-805 SSTVD
+805 SKTVNL
-810 ISLDASSFSFF
+810 SLDSTSFSFF
-821 DDRINKWIIE
+821 DDRINKWTAE
-831 PGKFEIMIGSSSKDI
+831 SGKFEIMIGSSSKDI
-846 RLKQIINFNN
+846 RLKQIINYDN

>member
-1 MICWKQSRKIK
+1 MINHFTQGLAF
-12 LINIFFRCLPFFLS
+12 LIFIHYF
-26 ITVLLFANDQLQKK
+26 LFADDTLHKK
-40 AENILSQ
+40 AEDILQ
-47 LSIEEK
+47 QMTTNEK
-53 ISLLSGKGVYNTQN
+53 ISLLSGKGAYNTQN

-91 PATAF
+91 QATAF

-111 KELGIALGKE
+111 NELGIALGKE

-153 PYFNGEIASAYI
+153 PYFNGEMASAYI

-172 VGASVKHYIANN
+172 VGSSVKHYIANN
-184 QEINRM
+184 QEIRRM
-190 SVSAN
+190 DVSAN

-201 REIYLPAFEKVVT
+201 REIYLPAYEKVIS

-223 AYNRINGIHATEHKY
+223 AYNKINGVHATEQKY

-247 FGYQGVLLSDWGGVK
+247 FGFEGVLLSDWGGVK

-288 KALKKGLVTEK
+288 KALKKGLVK
-299 EIDEASLRM
+299 EIEIDNAALRM
-308 IKLILKTSLGKNY
+308 IKLILKTSMGKSYN
-321 EKSNVMDENK
+321 KSDVMVENK
-331 RIANKVAEE
+331 RIAKKVAEE

-346 NENNTLPLNLNNI
+346 NENSILPLNSNSI
-359 QSIAV
+359 QTLAV

-389 PLKGIIEKAKEH
+389 PLQGIIENAAMN
-401 NIEVYYEKG
+401 NIEVQYEKG
-410 VENHPTVPL
+410 VENHPSVPL
-419 MEEISLREK
+419 MEKISLRTTK
-428 IGSKEKG
+428 DSKEKG

-443 YNFSGNPY
+443 YNFSDTPY
-451 KTEIDEEL
+451 KTETDEEL
-459 RIFGILDQDVFG
+459 RIFGILDQDIFG

-477 EFIAHK
+477 EFIAEK
-483 DGQYRFS
+483 NGQYRFS
-490 ANPGLGKAKVFIDGK
+490 SNPGLGKARIYIDGK

-510 EKGAPVFGGLLP
+510 EKGPPVFGGVLP
-522 SAKIGNIF
+522 SAKIGSIF

-535 HPIRIEYSAKPN
+535 YPIRIEYSAKPN

-571 EIGCRLPEPDM
+571 EIGCRLPEPDI
-582 SKAVALARKTD
+582 SSAVTLARNTD
-593 AVIVV
+593 AVIIV
-598 VGSSDNYETEGEDRP
+598 VGSADNYETEGEDRP

-634 TIVVMNTG
+634 TVVVMNTG

-687 FPIKLADNPSHNYYP
+687 FPIALEDNPSYKYYP
-702 GDDEV
+702 GNDEV
-707 AYTEGIYVGY
+707 EYSEGVYVGY

-723 SVTPLF
+723 NVAPLF
-729 PFGHGLSYTKFEY
+729 PFGHGLSYTEFEY
-742 VNLECPKEMSS
+742 SNFNCPIEVSS
-753 LDIVE
+753 LKNVE
-758 INFTVKN
+758 LKFIIKN
-765 TGEIKGQEVVQC
+765 VGKTQGQEVVQC
-777 YVRDLD
+777 YVRDVESRLE
-783 SSLDRPL
+783 RPI
-790 KELKAFYKVSLLPGE
+790 KELKAFYKLNLLPGE
-805 SSTVD
+805 SKTVNL
-810 ISLDASSFSFF
+810 SLDKTSFSFF
-821 DDRINKWIIE
+821 DDQINKWIVE

>member
-1 MICWKQSRKIK
+1 MINHFTQGLAF
-12 LINIFFRCLPFFLS
+12 LIFIHYF
-26 ITVLLFANDQLQKK
+26 LFADDTLHKK
-40 AENILSQ
+40 AEDILQ
-47 LSIEEK
+47 QMTTNEK

-91 PATAF
+91 QATAF

-111 KELGIALGKE
+111 NELGIALGKE

-153 PYFNGEIASAYI
+153 PYFNGEMASAYI

-172 VGASVKHYIANN
+172 VGSSVKHYIANN
-184 QEINRM
+184 QEIRRM
-190 SVSAN
+190 DVSAN

-201 REIYLPAFEKVVT
+201 REIYLPAYEKVIS

-223 AYNRINGIHATEHKY
+223 AYNKINGVHATEQKY

-247 FGYQGVLLSDWGGVK
+247 FGFEGVLLSDWGGVK

-288 KALKKGLVTEK
+288 KALKKGLVK
-299 EIDEASLRM
+299 EIEIDNAALRM
-308 IKLILKTSLGKNY
+308 IKLILKTSMGKSYN
-321 EKSNVMDENK
+321 KSDVMVENK
-331 RIANKVAEE
+331 RIAKKVAEE

-346 NENNTLPLNLNNI
+346 NENSILPLNANSI
-359 QSIAV
+359 QTLAV

-389 PLKGIIEKAKEH
+389 PLQGIIENAAMN
-401 NIEVYYEKG
+401 NIEVQYEKG
-410 VENHPTVPL
+410 VENHPSVPL
-419 MEEISLREK
+419 MEKISLRTTK
-428 IGSKEKG
+428 DSKEKG

-443 YNFSGNPY
+443 YNFSDTPY
-451 KTEIDEEL
+451 KTETDEEL
-459 RIFGILDQDVFG
+459 RIFGILDQDIFG

-477 EFIAHK
+477 EFIAEK
-483 DGQYRFS
+483 NGQYRFS
-490 ANPGLGKAKVFIDGK
+490 SNPGLGKARIYIDGK

-510 EKGAPVFGGLLP
+510 EKGPPVFGGVLP
-522 SAKIGNIF
+522 SAKIGSIF

-535 HPIRIEYSAKPN
+535 YPIRIEYSAKPN

-571 EIGCRLPEPDM
+571 EIGCRLPEPDI
-582 SKAVALARKTD
+582 SSAVTLARNTD
-593 AVIVV
+593 AVIIV
-598 VGSSDNYETEGEDRP
+598 VGSADNYETEGEDRP

-634 TIVVMNTG
+634 TVVVMNTG

-687 FPIKLADNPSHNYYP
+687 FPIALEDNPSYKYYP
-702 GDDEV
+702 GNDEV
-707 AYTEGIYVGY
+707 EYSEGVYVGY

-723 SVTPLF
+723 NVAPLF
-729 PFGHGLSYTKFEY
+729 PFGHGLSYTEFEY
-742 VNLECPKEMSS
+742 SNFNCPIEVSS
-753 LDIVE
+753 LKNVE
-758 INFTVKN
+758 LKFIIKN
-765 TGEIKGQEVVQC
+765 VGKTQGQEVVQC
-777 YVRDLD
+777 YVRDVESRLE
-783 SSLDRPL
+783 RPI
-790 KELKAFYKVSLLPGE
+790 KELKAFYKLNLLPGE
-805 SSTVD
+805 SKTVNL
-810 ISLDASSFSFF
+810 SLDKTSFSFF
-821 DDRINKWIIE
+821 DDQINKWIVE

-846 RLKQIINFNN
+846 RLKQIINFIN

>member
-1 MICWKQSRKIK
+1 MINNYFRGVW
-12 LINIFFRCLPFFLS
+12 FFFCIAMLCS
-26 ITVLLFANDQLQKK
+26 ANDQLQKQ

-47 LSIEEK
+47 LSNEEK

-84 VRSNSNE
+84 VRSNNNE
-91 PATAF
+91 QATAF

-201 REIYLPAFEKVVT
+201 REIYLPAFEKVVI
-214 KSQPYTFMA
+214 KAQPYTFMA
-223 AYNRINGIHATEHKY
+223 AYNKINGIHATEHRY
-238 IMNDILRKE
+238 IMNDILRNE
-247 FGYQGVLLSDWGGVK
+247 FGFQGVLLSDWGGVK
-262 STVPSLKASLDLEMP
+262 SSVPSLKASLDLEMP

-288 KALKKGLVTEK
+288 KALNRGLVTEK

-308 IKLILKTSLGKNY
+308 IKLILKTSMGKNY
-321 EKSNVMDENK
+321 KKSEILDKNK
-331 RIANKVAEE
+331 RIAKKVAEE

-346 NENNTLPLNLNNI
+346 NENNILPLNLNNI

-389 PLKGIIEKAKEH
+389 PLKGIIQMATIN
-401 NIEVYYEKG
+401 NIEVQYEKG

-419 MEEISLREK
+419 MEKSSLRSK
-428 IGSKEKG
+428 IGSQEKG
-435 LKAEYYRS
+435 LKAEYFRS
-443 YNFSGNPY
+443 YDFSGDAY

-459 RIFGILDQDVFG
+459 RIFGIIDKDVFG

-477 EFIAHK
+477 EFIVEK

-490 ANPGLGKAKVFIDGK
+490 ANPGLGKAKIYIAGK

-510 EKGAPVFGGLLP
+510 EKGAPVFGGVLP
-522 SAKIGNIF
+522 AAKIGNIF
-530 LKAGS
+530 LKEGRHS
-535 HPIRIEYSAKPN
+535 IRVEYSAKPN
-547 FLLSFILKIVM
+547 FLLAFVLKIVM

-571 EIGCRLPEPDM
+571 EIGCRLPEPNI
-582 SKAVALARKTD
+582 SKAVDLARRMD
-593 AVIVV
+593 VAIVV

-619 KQDKLIE
+619 DQDKLIE
-626 SILNVNDN
+626 SILNVNNN
-634 TIVVMNTG
+634 TIVIMNTG
-642 SPIEMPWV
+642 SPVEMPWV
-650 SSCPAILQVW
+650 SDCSTLLQVW
-660 LPGQEGGNAISNI
+660 LPGQEGGNAVSNV

-687 FPIKLADNPSHNYYP
+687 FPRVLEENPSYAYYP
-702 GDDEV
+702 GEDEV
-707 AYTEGIYVGY
+707 VYNEGIYVGY

-723 SVTPLF
+723 DVTPLF
-729 PFGHGLSYTKFEY
+729 PFGHGLSYTKFDY
-742 VNLECPKEMSS
+742 KRLVCPKEVKS
-753 LDIVE
+753 LENIV

-765 TGEIKGQEVVQC
+765 IGEIKGQEVIQC
-777 YVRDLD
+777 YIRDID

-790 KELKAFYKVSLLPGE
+790 KELKAFHKLELLPGE
-805 SSTVD
+805 SKT
-810 ISLDASSFSFF
+810 INLSLDTTSFSFF
-821 DDRINKWIIE
+821 DDRVNKWVVE
-831 PGKFEIMIGSSSKDI
+831 PGEFEIMIGSSSKDI
-846 RLKQIINFNN
+846 RLKQIINYNN

>member
-1 MICWKQSRKIK
+1 MINHFTQGLAF
-12 LINIFFRCLPFFLS
+12 LIFIHYF
-26 ITVLLFANDQLQKK
+26 LFADDTLHKK
-40 AENILSQ
+40 AEDILQ
-47 LSIEEK
+47 QMTTNEK

-91 PATAF
+91 QATAF

-111 KELGIALGKE
+111 NELGIALGKE

-153 PYFNGEIASAYI
+153 PYFNGEMASAYI

-172 VGASVKHYIANN
+172 VGSSVKHYIANN
-184 QEINRM
+184 QEIRRM
-190 SVSAN
+190 DVSAN

-201 REIYLPAFEKVVT
+201 REIYLPAYEKVIS

-223 AYNRINGIHATEHKY
+223 AYNKINGVHATEQKY

-247 FGYQGVLLSDWGGVK
+247 FGFEGVLLSDWGGVK

-288 KALKKGLVTEK
+288 KALKKGLVKET
-299 EIDEASLRM
+299 EIDNAALRM
-308 IKLILKTSLGKNY
+308 IKLILKTSMGKSYN
-321 EKSNVMDENK
+321 KSDVMVENK
-331 RIANKVAEE
+331 RIAKKVAEE

-346 NENNTLPLNLNNI
+346 NENSILPLNSNSI
-359 QSIAV
+359 QTLAV

-389 PLKGIIEKAKEH
+389 PLQGIIENAAMN
-401 NIEVYYEKG
+401 NIEVQYEKG
-410 VENHPTVPL
+410 VENHPSVPL
-419 MEEISLREK
+419 MEKISLRTTK
-428 IGSKEKG
+428 DSKEKG

-443 YNFSGNPY
+443 YNFSGTPY
-451 KTEIDEEL
+451 KKETDEEL
-459 RIFGILDQDVFG
+459 RIFGILDQDIFG

-477 EFIAHK
+477 EFIAEK

-490 ANPGLGKAKVFIDGK
+490 SNPGLGKARIYIDGK

-510 EKGAPVFGGLLP
+510 EKGPPVFGGVLP
-522 SAKIGNIF
+522 SAKIGSIF

-535 HPIRIEYSAKPN
+535 YPIRIEYSAKPN

-571 EIGCRLPEPDM
+571 EIGCRLPEPDI
-582 SKAVALARKTD
+582 SNAVTLARNTD
-593 AVIVV
+593 AVIIV
-598 VGSSDNYETEGEDRP
+598 VGSADNYETEGEDRP

-634 TIVVMNTG
+634 TVVVMNTG

-687 FPIKLADNPSHNYYP
+687 FPIALEDNPSYKYYP
-702 GDDEV
+702 GNDEV
-707 AYTEGIYVGY
+707 EYSEGIYVGY

-723 SVTPLF
+723 NVAPLF

-742 VNLECPKEMSS
+742 SNFNCPIEVSS
-753 LDIVE
+753 LKNVE
-758 INFTVKN
+758 LKFIIKN
-765 TGEIKGQEVVQC
+765 VGKTQGQEVVQC
-777 YVRDLD
+777 YVRDVESRLE
-783 SSLDRPL
+783 RPI
-790 KELKAFYKVSLLPGE
+790 KELKAFYKLNLLPGE
-805 SSTVD
+805 SKTVNL
-810 ISLDASSFSFF
+810 SLDKTSFSFF
-821 DDRINKWIIE
+821 DDQINKWIVE

-846 RLKQIINFNN
+846 RLKQIINFIN

>member
-1 MICWKQSRKIK
+1 MINHFTQGLAF
-12 LINIFFRCLPFFLS
+12 LIFIHYF
-26 ITVLLFANDQLQKK
+26 LFADDTLHKK
-40 AENILSQ
+40 AEDILQ
-47 LSIEEK
+47 QMTTNEK

-91 PATAF
+91 QATAF

-111 KELGIALGKE
+111 NELGIALGKE

-153 PYFNGEIASAYI
+153 PYFNGEMASAYI

-172 VGASVKHYIANN
+172 VGSSVKHYIANN
-184 QEINRM
+184 QEIRRM
-190 SVSAN
+190 DVSAN

-201 REIYLPAFEKVVT
+201 REIYLPAYEKVIS

-223 AYNRINGIHATEHKY
+223 AYNKINGVHATEQKY

-247 FGYQGVLLSDWGGVK
+247 FGFEGVLLSDWGGVK

-288 KALKKGLVTEK
+288 KALKKGLVK
-299 EIDEASLRM
+299 EIEIDNAALRM
-308 IKLILKTSLGKNY
+308 IKLILKTSMGKSYN
-321 EKSNVMDENK
+321 KSDVMVENK
-331 RIANKVAEE
+331 RIAKKVAEE

-346 NENNTLPLNLNNI
+346 NENSILPLNSNSI
-359 QSIAV
+359 QTLAV

-389 PLKGIIEKAKEH
+389 PLQGIIENAAMN
-401 NIEVYYEKG
+401 NIEVQYEKG
-410 VENHPTVPL
+410 VENHPSVPL
-419 MEEISLREK
+419 MEKISLRTTK
-428 IGSKEKG
+428 DSKEKG

-443 YNFSGNPY
+443 YNFSDTPY
-451 KTEIDEEL
+451 KTETDEEL
-459 RIFGILDQDVFG
+459 RIFGILDQDIFG

-477 EFIAHK
+477 EFIAEK
-483 DGQYRFS
+483 NGQYRFS
-490 ANPGLGKAKVFIDGK
+490 SNPGLGKARIYIDGK

-510 EKGAPVFGGLLP
+510 EKGPPVFGGVLP
-522 SAKIGNIF
+522 SAKIGSIF

-535 HPIRIEYSAKPN
+535 YPIRIEYSAKPN

-571 EIGCRLPEPDM
+571 EIGCRLPEPDI
-582 SKAVALARKTD
+582 SSAVTLARNTD
-593 AVIVV
+593 AVIIV
-598 VGSSDNYETEGEDRP
+598 VGSADNYETEGEDRP

-634 TIVVMNTG
+634 TVVVMNTG

-687 FPIKLADNPSHNYYP
+687 FPIALEDNPSYKYYP
-702 GDDEV
+702 GNDEV
-707 AYTEGIYVGY
+707 EYSEGVYVGY

-723 SVTPLF
+723 NVAPLF
-729 PFGHGLSYTKFEY
+729 PFGHGLSYTEFEY
-742 VNLECPKEMSS
+742 SNFNCPIEVSS
-753 LDIVE
+753 LKNVE
-758 INFTVKN
+758 LKFIIKN
-765 TGEIKGQEVVQC
+765 VGKTQGQEVVQC
-777 YVRDLD
+777 YVRDVESRLE
-783 SSLDRPL
+783 RPI
-790 KELKAFYKVSLLPGE
+790 KELKAFYKLNLLPGE
-805 SSTVD
+805 SKTVNL
-810 ISLDASSFSFF
+810 SLDKTSFSFF
-821 DDRINKWIIE
+821 DDQINKWIVE

-846 RLKQIINFNN
+846 RLKQIINFIN

>member
-1 MICWKQSRKIK
+1 MINHFTQGLAF
-12 LINIFFRCLPFFLS
+12 LIFIHYF
-26 ITVLLFANDQLQKK
+26 LFADDTLHKK
-40 AENILSQ
+40 AEDILQ
-47 LSIEEK
+47 QMTTNEK

-91 PATAF
+91 QATAF

-111 KELGIALGKE
+111 NELGIALGKE

-153 PYFNGEIASAYI
+153 PYFNGEMASAYI

-172 VGASVKHYIANN
+172 VGSSVKHYIANN
-184 QEINRM
+184 QEIRRM
-190 SVSAN
+190 DVSAN

-201 REIYLPAFEKVVT
+201 REIYLPAYEKVIS

-223 AYNRINGIHATEHKY
+223 AYNKINGVHATEQKY

-247 FGYQGVLLSDWGGVK
+247 FGFEGGLLSDWGGVK
-262 STVPSLKASLDLEMP
+262 SSVPSLKASLDLEMP

-288 KALKKGLVTEK
+288 KALKKGLVK
-299 EIDEASLRM
+299 EIEIDNAAIRM
-308 IKLILKTSLGKNY
+308 IKLILKTSMGKSYN
-321 EKSNVMDENK
+321 KSDVMVENK
-331 RIANKVAEE
+331 RIAKKVAEE

-346 NENNTLPLNLNNI
+346 NENSILPLNSNSI
-359 QSIAV
+359 QTLAV

-389 PLKGIIEKAKEH
+389 PLQGIIENAAMN
-401 NIEVYYEKG
+401 NIEVQYEKG
-410 VENHPTVPL
+410 VENHPSVPL
-419 MEEISLREK
+419 MEKISLRTTK
-428 IGSKEKG
+428 DSKEKG

-443 YNFSGNPY
+443 YNFSDTPY
-451 KTEIDEEL
+451 KTETDEEL
-459 RIFGILDQDVFG
+459 RIFGILDQDIFG

-477 EFIAHK
+477 EFIAEK

-490 ANPGLGKAKVFIDGK
+490 SNPGLGKARIYIDGK

-510 EKGAPVFGGLLP
+510 EKGPPVFGGVLP
-522 SAKIGNIF
+522 SAKIGSIF

-535 HPIRIEYSAKPN
+535 YPIRIEYSAKPN

-571 EIGCRLPEPDM
+571 EIGCRLPEPDI
-582 SKAVALARKTD
+582 SSAVTLARNTD
-593 AVIVV
+593 AVIIV
-598 VGSSDNYETEGEDRP
+598 VGSADNYETEGEDRP

-634 TIVVMNTG
+634 TVVVMNTG

-687 FPIKLADNPSHNYYP
+687 FPIALEDNPSYKYYP
-702 GDDEV
+702 GNDEV
-707 AYTEGIYVGY
+707 EYSEDIYVGY

-723 SVTPLF
+723 NVAPLF

-742 VNLECPKEMSS
+742 SNFNCPIEVSS
-753 LDIVE
+753 LKNVE
-758 INFTVKN
+758 LKFIIKN
-765 TGEIKGQEVVQC
+765 VGKTQGQEVVQC
-777 YVRDLD
+777 YVRDVESRLE
-783 SSLDRPL
+783 RPI
-790 KELKAFYKVSLLPGE
+790 KELKAFYKLNLLPGE
-805 SSTVD
+805 SKTVNL
-810 ISLDASSFSFF
+810 SLDKTSFSFF
-821 DDRINKWIIE
+821 DDQINKWIVE

-846 RLKQIINFNN
+846 RLKQIINFIN

>member
-1 MICWKQSRKIK
+1 MINHFTQGLAF
-12 LINIFFRCLPFFLS
+12 LIFIHYF
-26 ITVLLFANDQLQKK
+26 LFADDTLHKK
-40 AENILSQ
+40 AEDILQ
-47 LSIEEK
+47 QMTTNEK

-91 PATAF
+91 QATAF

-111 KELGIALGKE
+111 NELGIALGKE

-143 GRTFETFSED
+143 GRAFETFSED
-153 PYFNGEIASAYI
+153 PYFNGEMASAYI

-172 VGASVKHYIANN
+172 VGSSVKHYIANN
-184 QEINRM
+184 QEIRRM
-190 SVSAN
+190 DVSAN

-201 REIYLPAFEKVVT
+201 REIYLPAYEKVIS

-223 AYNRINGIHATEHKY
+223 AYNKINGVHATEQKY

-247 FGYQGVLLSDWGGVK
+247 FGFEGVLLSDWGGVK
-262 STVPSLKASLDLEMP
+262 STVPSFKASLDLEMP

-288 KALKKGLVTEK
+288 KALKKGLVKET
-299 EIDEASLRM
+299 EIDNAALRM
-308 IKLILKTSLGKNY
+308 IKLILKTSMGKSYN
-321 EKSNVMDENK
+321 KSDVMVENK
-331 RIANKVAEE
+331 RIAKKVAEE

-346 NENNTLPLNLNNI
+346 NENSILPLNSNSI
-359 QSIAV
+359 QTLAV

-389 PLKGIIEKAKEH
+389 PLQGIIENAAMN
-401 NIEVYYEKG
+401 NIEVQYEKG
-410 VENHPTVPL
+410 VENHPSVPL
-419 MEEISLREK
+419 MEKISLRTTK
-428 IGSKEKG
+428 DSKEKG

-443 YNFSGNPY
+443 YNFSGTPY
-451 KTEIDEEL
+451 KKETDEEL
-459 RIFGILDQDVFG
+459 RIFGILDQDIFG

-477 EFIAHK
+477 EFIAEK
-483 DGQYRFS
+483 NGKYRFS
-490 ANPGLGKAKVFIDGK
+490 SNPGLGKARIYIDGK

-510 EKGAPVFGGLLP
+510 EKGPPVFGGVLP
-522 SAKIGNIF
+522 SAKIGSIF

-535 HPIRIEYSAKPN
+535 YPIRIEYSAKPN

-571 EIGCRLPEPDM
+571 EIGCRLPEPDI
-582 SKAVALARKTD
+582 SSAVTLARNTD
-593 AVIVV
+593 AVIIV
-598 VGSSDNYETEGEDRP
+598 VGSADNYETEGEDRP

-634 TIVVMNTG
+634 TVVVMNTG

-687 FPIKLADNPSHNYYP
+687 FPIALEDNPSYKYYP
-702 GDDEV
+702 GNDEV
-707 AYTEGIYVGY
+707 EYSEDIYVGY

-723 SVTPLF
+723 NVAPLF

-742 VNLECPKEMSS
+742 SNFNCPIEVSS
-753 LDIVE
+753 LKNVE
-758 INFTVKN
+758 LKFIIKN
-765 TGEIKGQEVVQC
+765 VGKTQGQEVVQC
-777 YVRDLD
+777 YVRDVESRLE
-783 SSLDRPL
+783 RPI
-790 KELKAFYKVSLLPGE
+790 KELKAFYKLNLLPGE
-805 SSTVD
+805 SKTVNL
-810 ISLDASSFSFF
+810 SLDKTSFSFF
-821 DDRINKWIIE
+821 DDQINKWIVE

-846 RLKQIINFNN
+846 RLKQIINFIN